1 MVFELSSRLT
11 KSPYIGQLWHSRSS
25 AGGAFMSVAQGH
37 WELVFSTHDGQRYVT
52 LRGPETKPTLAD
64 CPPDGEWLGVRLPVG
79 AYCPIVKQAAALVDN
94 QIVLPNATNGFWLH
108 GSVWEFPTLENLDVF
123 ANRLIRADLIR
134 LDPIVREV
142 LAQGDTPLTLRSV
155 QRRFVNITGLS
166 PTALRQIERAQ
177 MAARRL
183 VLGHSIADVAFDLGF
198 YDQAHFTRLISR
210 LIGQT
215 PAQLQSPTRRLP
227 LSIS

>member
-1 MVFELSSRLT
+1 
-11 KSPYIGQLWHSRSS
+11 
-25 AGGAFMSVAQGH
+25 MSVAQGQ
-37 WELVFSTHDGQRYVT
+37 WEFVFSVHEGQRYVT

-64 CPPDGEWLGVRLPVG
+64 CPPEGEWIGVRLPVG
-79 AYCPIVKQAAALVDN
+79 AYCPVVKQATTLVDS

-108 GSVWEFPTLENLDVF
+108 GSVWEFPNFDNLDVF
-123 ANRLIRADLIR
+123 ADRLIRADLIR

-142 LAQGDTPLTLRSV
+142 VAQGDAPLTLRSV

-177 MAARRL
+177 AAAQRL
-183 VLGHSIADVAFDLGF
+183 ILGHAIADVTFDLGF
-198 YDQAHFTRLISR
+198 YDQAHLTRLVSR

-215 PAQLQSPTRRLP
+215 PAQLQLPARRLP
-227 LSIS
+227 LSIM

>member
-1 MVFELSSRLT
+1 
-11 KSPYIGQLWHSRSS
+11 
-25 AGGAFMSVAQGH
+25 MSVAQGH
-37 WELVFSTHDGQRYVT
+37 WELVFSVHDGQRYVT

-64 CPPDGEWLGVRLPVG
+64 CPPNGEWLGVRLPVG
-79 AYCPIVKQAAALVDN
+79 AYCPIVKHVATLVDD

-123 ANRLIRADLIR
+123 ADRLIRADLIR

-198 YDQAHFTRLISR
+198 YDQAHFTRLVSR

>member
-1 MVFELSSRLT
+1 MVFESSSRLT

-37 WELVFSTHDGQRYVT
+37 WELVFSVHDGQRYVT

-79 AYCPIVKQAAALVDN
+79 AYCPIVKQVATLVDD

-123 ANRLIRADLIR
+123 ADRLIRADLIR

-198 YDQAHFTRLISR
+198 YDQAHFTRLVSR

>member
-37 WELVFSTHDGQRYVT
+37 WELVFSVHDGQRYVT

-79 AYCPIVKQAAALVDN
+79 AYCPIVKQVATLVDD

-123 ANRLIRADLIR
+123 ADRLIRADLIR

-198 YDQAHFTRLISR
+198 YDQAHFTRLICR

>member
-1 MVFELSSRLT
+1 
-11 KSPYIGQLWHSRSS
+11 
-25 AGGAFMSVAQGH
+25 MSVAQGH
-37 WELVFSTHDGQRYVT
+37 WELVFSVHDGQRYVT

-64 CPPDGEWLGVRLPVG
+64 CPPNGEWLGVRLPVG
-79 AYCPIVKQAAALVDN
+79 AYCPIVKQVATLVDD

-123 ANRLIRADLIR
+123 ADRLIRADLIR

-198 YDQAHFTRLISR
+198 YDQAHFTRLVSR